1 VPRRT
6 GLVATDITV
15 LVSATLAVAVLVV
28 GVQRA
33 AADHGLPHP
42 ELIARGSFVD
52 DVAAQIRTKVDGR
65 GTQVANVNDASDMVI
80 LKITIHDGAIA
91 PWHTH
96 TGPGLLI
103 NAGPGT
109 LTSIDGDCL
118 VRKYPA
124 GAALVDIGQGVPH
137 AAFNHSGQ
145 DLVLYATFVGVQGA
159 PVISADPP
167 PNCDALP

>member
-1 VPRRT
+1 MKRT
-6 GLVATDITV
+6 RTL
-15 LVSATLAVAVLVV
+15 LLLLSAAVACAVLIV

-42 ELIARGSFVD
+42 ELIARGSFTD
-52 DVAAQIRTKVDGR
+52 GVAAQIRAKVDPY
-65 GTQVANVNDASDMVI
+65 GTQVANVQDASDLVI

-96 TGPGLLI
+96 TGPGLLV

-109 LTSIDGDCL
+109 LTSIDANCT
-118 VRKYPA
+118 VREYPA
-124 GAALVDIGQGVPH
+124 GTALVDIGQGSPH

-145 DLVLYATFVGVQGA
+145 DLVLYATFVGVEGA
-159 PVISADPP
+159 PVIPAGPP
-167 PNCDALP
+167 ANCDALP